1 LILKTLAAKSKQTVT
16 AIDWKLLVFLLLFL
30 NVKLIVKLAAIIL
43 IYILQPDFKFGFR
56 IRNSRLPLF
65 YLFIVGIGILDYLII
80 PGAKSLNYSI
90 VVITGIAFWMLSIL
104 AIHQVKLSVELHD
117 PSVIQKTISVFF
129 VINAII
135 SLGTLLVII
144 VKTGAINPYLYQGEY
159 QLYFIGTGDYIRGI
173 SFDTS
178 TTNAVLNAFG
188 VIYFLSHKKTLMAF
202 LCMIILLLTG
212 SNITSLVL
220 SAALLFVFIFQSDK
234 DRKSLI
240 LICLFFLVI
249 FVAKISPQNNQ
260 YVANTLKN
268 FFNEPSKNLA
278 VNAIAIE
285 DRADS
290 TLTPEER
297 KQKIATLYLDSI
309 SAINRKKLTFLSN
322 ITEKP
327 ERKIAIPTDDINGPE
342 FQHKSF
348 TTPVEEN
355 MYQFI
360 NAHSG
365 HLPMSS
371 DTAYH
376 TRLPGKIIA
385 WKQSYNYLTKHPIQ
399 AIVGSGIGNFSSKL
413 AFKTSGLKIAGA
425 WPAKY
430 KYINNSFLRNHLDV
444 YLYYFSKSDGYHS
457 TINSP
462 ASVYDQIIT
471 EYGMAGLAAYLI
483 FYAGFFLKNFRNLS
497 FGIPL
502 IIVLSGIFFFDY
514 WFEQL
519 SIVIFFELL
528 MFLNLKERKLQ
539 NE

>member
-1 LILKTLAAKSKQTVT
+1 MILKTLAAKSKQTVT

-65 YLFIVGIGILDYLII
+65 YLFIIGIGILDYLII

-212 SNITSLVL
+212 SNITNLVL

-260 YVANTLKN
+260 YVANTLNN

-290 TLTPEER
+290 TLTPEEK

-462 ASVYDQIIT
+462 SSVYDQIIT

-519 SIVIFFELL
+519 SLVIFFELL

>member
-212 SNITSLVL
+212 SNITNLVL

-290 TLTPEER
+290 TLTPEEK

-462 ASVYDQIIT
+462 SSVYDQIIT

>member
-1 LILKTLAAKSKQTVT
+1 LILKTHVAKSKQAVT

-30 NVKLIVKLAAIIL
+30 NVKLVVKLAAIIL
-43 IYILQPDFKFGFR
+43 IYILQADFKFGFR
-56 IRNSRLPLF
+56 LRNSRLPLF
-65 YLFIVGIGILDYLII
+65 YLLIIGLGILDYFTI

-90 VVITGIAFWMLSIL
+90 VVIAGIGFWLLGIL

-117 PSVIQKTISVFF
+117 SYAIQKTISVFF
-129 VINAII
+129 IINAII
-135 SLGTLLVII
+135 SLATLVVII

-178 TTNAVLNAFG
+178 TTNALLNAFG
-188 VIYFLSHKKTLMAF
+188 VIYFLSHKKPLMTF

-212 SNITSLVL
+212 SNITNLLL
-220 SAALLFVFIFQSDK
+220 SATLLFIFIFQSDK
-234 DRKSLI
+234 DEKSLI
-240 LICLFFLVI
+240 LICLFFLVV
-249 FVAKISPQNNQ
+249 FVAKISPQNNK
-260 YVANTLKN
+260 YVANTLKD
-268 FFNEPSKNLA
+268 FLNEPSKHVT

-290 TLTPEER
+290 TLTTEER

-309 SAINRKKLTFLSN
+309 SAINQKKLTFISN
-322 ITEKP
+322 ITATPALKN
-327 ERKIAIPTDDINGPE
+327 AIPTDDINGPE

-360 NAHSG
+360 NVHSG
-365 HLPMSS
+365 DLPMSS

-385 WKQSYNYLTKHPIQ
+385 WKQTYNYLTKHPIQ

-413 AFKTSGLKIAGA
+413 AFKTSCLKIAGV

-483 FYAGFFLKNFRNLS
+483 FYVGFFLKSFRNLS

>member
-65 YLFIVGIGILDYLII
+65 YLFIIGIGILDYLII

-212 SNITSLVL
+212 SNITNLVL

-290 TLTPEER
+290 TLTPEEK

>member
-1 LILKTLAAKSKQTVT
+1 MILKTLAAKSKQTVT

-65 YLFIVGIGILDYLII
+65 YLFIIGIGILDYLII

-290 TLTPEER
+290 TLTPEEK

>member
-1 LILKTLAAKSKQTVT
+1 MILKTLAAKSKQTVT

-65 YLFIVGIGILDYLII
+65 YLFIIGIGILDYLII

-212 SNITSLVL
+212 SNITNLVL

-260 YVANTLKN
+260 YVANTLRN

-290 TLTPEER
+290 TLTPEEK

>member
-260 YVANTLKN
+260 YVANTLRN

-285 DRADS
+285 DRADR
-290 TLTPEER
+290 TLTPEEK

-462 ASVYDQIIT
+462 SSVYDQIIT

>member
-65 YLFIVGIGILDYLII
+65 YLFIIGIGILDYLII

-290 TLTPEER
+290 TLTPEEK

>member
-260 YVANTLKN
+260 YVANTLRN

-285 DRADS
+285 DRADR
-290 TLTPEER
+290 TLTPEEK

-519 SIVIFFELL
+519 SLVIFFELL

>member
-1 LILKTLAAKSKQTVT
+1 MILKTLAAKSKQTVT

-260 YVANTLKN
+260 YVANTLNN

-290 TLTPEER
+290 TLTPEEK

-462 ASVYDQIIT
+462 SSVYDQIIT

-519 SIVIFFELL
+519 SIVIVFELL
-528 MFLNLKERKLQ
+528 MLLNLKETK
-539 NE
+539 EKYA

>member
-1 LILKTLAAKSKQTVT
+1 MILKTLAAKSKQTVT

-65 YLFIVGIGILDYLII
+65 YLFIIGIGILDYLII

-260 YVANTLKN
+260 YVANTLRN

>member
-1 LILKTLAAKSKQTVT
+1 MILKTLAAKSKQTVT

-65 YLFIVGIGILDYLII
+65 YLFIIGIGILDYLII

-117 PSVIQKTISVFF
+117 PYVIQKTISVFF

-212 SNITSLVL
+212 SNITNLVL

-240 LICLFFLVI
+240 LICLFVLVI

-290 TLTPEER
+290 TLTPEEK

-376 TRLPGKIIA
+376 TKLPGKIIA
-385 WKQSYNYLTKHPIQ
+385 WKQSYNYLKKHPIQ

-462 ASVYDQIIT
+462 SSVYDQIIT

-519 SIVIFFELL
+519 SLVIFFELL
-528 MFLNLKERKLQ
+528 MFLNLKERKLK

>member
-1 LILKTLAAKSKQTVT
+1 LATSINDVTFRISKRIIISNLKVSKTHRLILKTLAAKSKEPVT
-16 AIDWKLLVFLLLFL
+16 AIDWKLLIFLLLFL

-212 SNITSLVL
+212 SNITNLVL

-234 DRKSLI
+234 DRKSL
-240 LICLFFLVI
+240 
-249 FVAKISPQNNQ
+249 
-260 YVANTLKN
+260 
-268 FFNEPSKNLA
+268 
-278 VNAIAIE
+278 
-285 DRADS
+285 
-290 TLTPEER
+290 
-297 KQKIATLYLDSI
+297 
-309 SAINRKKLTFLSN
+309 
-322 ITEKP
+322 
-327 ERKIAIPTDDINGPE
+327 
-342 FQHKSF
+342 
-348 TTPVEEN
+348 
-355 MYQFI
+355 
-360 NAHSG
+360 
-365 HLPMSS
+365 
-371 DTAYH
+371 
-376 TRLPGKIIA
+376 
-385 WKQSYNYLTKHPIQ
+385 
-399 AIVGSGIGNFSSKL
+399 
-413 AFKTSGLKIAGA
+413 
-425 WPAKY
+425 
-430 KYINNSFLRNHLDV
+430 
-444 YLYYFSKSDGYHS
+444 
-457 TINSP
+457 
-462 ASVYDQIIT
+462 
-471 EYGMAGLAAYLI
+471 
-483 FYAGFFLKNFRNLS
+483 
-497 FGIPL
+497 
-502 IIVLSGIFFFDY
+502 
-514 WFEQL
+514 
-519 SIVIFFELL
+519 
-528 MFLNLKERKLQ
+528 
-539 NE
+539 

>member
-65 YLFIVGIGILDYLII
+65 YLFIIGIGILDYLII

-212 SNITSLVL
+212 SNITNLVL

-260 YVANTLKN
+260 YVANTLRN

-290 TLTPEER
+290 TLTPEEK

-519 SIVIFFELL
+519 SLVIFFELL

>member
-65 YLFIVGIGILDYLII
+65 YLFIIGIGILDYLII

-212 SNITSLVL
+212 SNITNLVL

-260 YVANTLKN
+260 YVANTLNN

-290 TLTPEER
+290 TLTPEEK

-519 SIVIFFELL
+519 SLVIFFELL